1 METSIKINAEAPR
14 LVLET
19 LAQHLPYSLP
29 TLRRLQFMKT
39 TGGRESSDSHVL
51 STFDTENP
59 GRDFLVAYLDLSR
72 GPQSEMWLYS
82 SMENARTPGDEAA
95 CEEQVL
101 KLLARVKEIEQAYEA
116 ERVAPGAVLVAS
128 MHKRVFQLLEKR
140 ALVKMQSPEHLKFI
154 FRLKDL
160 PVQKQ
165 LPDGMSWSSVR
176 DSDIPLVLSRTT
188 IPYEELVSLF

>member
-1 METSIKINAEAPR
+1 
-14 LVLET
+14 
-19 LAQHLPYSLP
+19 
-29 TLRRLQFMKT
+29 
-39 TGGRESSDSHVL
+39 
-51 STFDTENP
+51 
-59 GRDFLVAYLDLSR
+59 
-72 GPQSEMWLYS
+72 
-82 SMENARTPGDEAA
+82 
-95 CEEQVL
+95 
-101 KLLARVKEIEQAYEA
+101 
-116 ERVAPGAVLVAS
+116 VAPGAVLVAS